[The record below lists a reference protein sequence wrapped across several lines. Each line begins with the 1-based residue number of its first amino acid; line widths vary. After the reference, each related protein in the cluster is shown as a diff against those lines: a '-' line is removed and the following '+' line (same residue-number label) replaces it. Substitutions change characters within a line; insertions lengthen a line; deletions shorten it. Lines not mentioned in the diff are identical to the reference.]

1 MVQGDKNPFE
11 IAFEF
16 LSIQQFQ
23 MVISKNEYKP
33 DWYLYSKTSR
43 EILKTPWNN

>member
-33 DWYLYSKTSR
+33 D
-43 EILKTPWNN
+43 